1 MKSKIYEI
9 FDSIQGEG
17 PYVGVRQVFVRFY
30 ECNIHCDWCDT
41 PASIGDAP
49 GAAHFKEYSTPEL
62 MDEILKLD
70 KDCSSVSLTGGEPLV
85 QADFLK
91 EFLPVLKKSGIQTYL
106 ETNGIFYKELKG
118 LIDNVDVVAMDIK
131 LPSSAKT
138 RPFWK
143 EHEEFLKI
151 ALKRDCFIK
160 VVISGGTLKEEVL
173 QSAQIISRISPEAL
187 FILQP
192 NYFEIKNGVVKKC
205 LEFQQDCLKLLPRV
219 RVMPQVHKF
228 IKLR

>member
-1 MKSKIYEI
+1 MNAKIYEI
-9 FDSIQGEG
+9 FESIQGEG
-17 PYVGVRQVFVRFY
+17 PHVGIRQVFVRFY
-30 ECNIHCDWCDT
+30 ECNIHCSWCDT

-49 GAAHFKEYSTPEL
+49 GEAHFKEYSAQEL
-62 MDEILKLD
+62 INEILKLD
-70 KDCSSVSLTGGEPLV
+70 KNCSSVSLTGGEPLV

-91 EFLPVLKKSGIQTYL
+91 EFLPILKKSKIQTYL
-106 ETNGIFYKELKG
+106 ETNGIFYKELAQ
-118 LIDNVDVVAMDIK
+118 IIADVDVVAMDIK

-138 RPFWK
+138 KAFWK

-160 VVISGGTLKEEVL
+160 VVISGDTLKEEVL
-173 QSAQIISRISPEAL
+173 QSAQIVSRICPQML

-192 NYFEIKNGVVKKC
+192 NYFEMKNGVVKKC
-205 LEFQQDCLKLLPRV
+205 LEFQQDCLKLLPHV